1 MRTAL
6 KILAVLIIGVALGLG
21 ATWFTALRGGM
32 SGGLSDGPWRTSLYA
47 GSSQGGP
54 YVRAN
59 VAAHGLL
66 ALNRSETI
74 YYTATRDSAGRALD
88 GGCAYRLEGRDP
100 PTRWWSVTAYGPD
113 DFLIPGVGD
122 RYSVSKTS
130 IVRAE
135 DGGWTAEVSTAAAG
149 VNAIPVK
156 PGPFSLTLRLYNPD
170 PSIAARPAAA
180 RLPTIIREW
189 CT

>member
-6 KILAVLIIGVALGLG
+6 KIVAVLIVGIALGLG
-21 ATWFTALRGGM
+21 ATWFTALRGEI
-32 SGGLSDGPWRTSLYA
+32 SGGQSDGPWRTSLYA

-54 YVRAN
+54 YLRAN
-59 VAAHGLL
+59 IAAHGLL

-88 GGCAYRLEGRDP
+88 GGCVYHLKGRDL

-113 DFLIPGVGD
+113 DFLIAGVGN

-130 IVRAE
+130 ITRDE
-135 DGGWTAEVSTAAAG
+135 DGGWTAEVSRTAHG
-149 VNAIPVK
+149 VNAIPVRAE
-156 PGPFSLTLRLYNPD
+156 PFSLSLRLYNPD
-170 PSIAARPAAA
+170 PSVAAQPTKVLLPA
-180 RLPTIIREW
+180 IIREA
-189 CT
+189 CA

>member
-6 KILAVLIIGVALGLG
+6 KIIAVLIIGVAVGLG

-32 SGGLSDGPWRTSLYA
+32 SGGLNDGSWRTSLYA

-54 YVRAN
+54 YLRAN
-59 VAAHGLL
+59 IAAHGLL

-74 YYTATRDSAGRALD
+74 YYTATRDSDGRPLD
-88 GGCAYRLEGRDP
+88 GRCAYRLRGRDP

-135 DGGWTAEVSTAAAG
+135 DGDWTAEVSRTAQG
-149 VNAIPVK
+149 VNAIPVR
-156 PGPFSLTLRLYNPD
+156 PGPFSLSVRLYNPD
-170 PSIAARPAAA
+170 PSVAAQPMKVPLPA
-180 RLPTIIREW
+180 IIREA
-189 CT
+189 CA